1 MFKKSSTFLSIL
13 DGDWKSNLLLLKQIM
28 QPIKTAET
36 HKKKQLFTCSTYH
49 PCSDLVLKTV
59 ARILH
64 NEPPKL

>member
-36 HKKKQLFTCSTYH
+36 HKKKQFFFIIHMQYLPSLF
-49 PCSDLVLKTV
+49 
-59 ARILH
+59 
-64 NEPPKL
+64 